1 MIVKT
6 IIIVAAN
13 QAMNPIIITNSFMV
27 QIYKLFFNNQN
38 CSAALR

>member
-1 MIVKT
+1 MIVKI

-13 QAMNPIIITNSFMV
+13 HAMNPIIITNSFII

-38 CSAALR
+38 